1 MKLILILVFLCFIS
15 IKTIAKNSDSLAF
28 NAGKIILYAGYGFP
42 NIDKAYQ
49 HYLYNGRYTNFKSM
63 GYGPFHF
70 RAEYGL
76 SDKIAIGISINL
88 NSYGGTWKEV
98 YRINDGL
105 GSIKEYTYNYKK
117 KITSLTGLI
126 RFNYHVFTT
135 KKLDPYFAFGAGFKS
150 IKNTFS
156 NGNDPNILAAYNK
169 DPGNDFGFSDLPAA
183 FEAVAGLRYY
193 VTPHIGIYSEMGMA
207 KSIIQFGLSVGF

>member
-28 NAGKIILYAGYGFP
+28 NAGKIILYAGYGYP
-42 NIDKAYQ
+42 NIDKSFCQ
-49 HYLYNGRYTNFKSM
+49 RFLFNGYINFKSM

-70 RAEYGL
+70 RAEYGI
-76 SDKIAIGISINL
+76 SNKIAIGISINL

-98 YRINDGL
+98 YTGNNGF
-105 GSIKEYTYNYKK
+105 GVTQQYTYNYKK
-117 KITSLTGLI
+117 YITSLTGLI

-150 IKNTFS
+150 IRVNFI
-156 NGNDPNILAAYNK
+156 NGNDPNSFAASTNNPSFDY
-169 DPGNDFGFSDLPAA
+169 GFSDLPAG